1 MQLKEFD
8 IILDIKKSYKTERF
22 EVVQG
27 DSYSNVLNITLVDGL
42 HSYDLTGT
50 TVEIVFSKSDGT
62 TVQQTDITIINES
75 RGRIQC
81 ILKTNT
87 IASPG
92 KVIAEV
98 RVLDGDVL
106 LTSTR
111 FEFYVRRSLIND
123 ETIESTNEFP
133 LLTQLIAETNDLIE
147 RVGDIEAQV
156 PEEVVNNLNALAD
169 YVNDLAGEG
178 RTTETVKGVSDALKT
193 HEAENVTQAHGFIY
207 EEGEWTP
214 QFNASFNGV
223 YGTQHGRYIRKGNE
237 ITVFFEIVA
246 TTFSLADDGHV
257 SITQLPFNTDQ
268 NFPTTAT
275 INCYG
280 KNTEDEISFEVA
292 NRYNVLYGFLY
303 SNTNKVVLRKGS
315 LNGSFHLKGSVV
327 YRIGA

>member
-27 DSYSNVLNITLVDGL
+27 DSYSNVLNIRLVDGL

-98 RVLDGDVL
+98 RVLEGETL

-111 FEFYVRRSLIND
+111 FEFYVRKSLITD

-133 LLTQLIAETNDLIE
+133 LLTELINTTNGLIDQVE
-147 RVGDIEAQV
+147 QIEKQV
-156 PEEVVNNLNALAD
+156 PENVVTELNQVSTLA
-169 YVNDLAGEG
+169 NQLQQDLIAHKAE
-178 RTTETVKGVSDALKT
+178 TASKHITESGSN
-193 HEAENVTQAHGFIY
+193 EN
-207 EEGEWTP
+207 
-214 QFNASFNGV
+214 
-223 YGTQHGRYIRKGNE
+223 GRYIK
-237 ITVFFEIVA
+237 F
-246 TTFSLADDGHV
+246 DDGTLIQYSTNKSLTFASSDVLFANWIFPAGFVNNEYSVVFTNSSGVTSESQNKNLFHNEF
-257 SITQLPFNTDQ
+257 TNT
-268 NFPTTAT
+268 
-275 INCYG
+275 
-280 KNTEDEISFEVA
+280 
-292 NRYNVLYGFLY
+292 
-303 SNTNKVVLRKGS
+303 SNTYCALIVRGS
-315 LNGSFHLKGSVV
+315 ANTFTSGDTTTVKATA
-327 YRIGA
+327 IGRWK